1 MAANG
6 ERASRKSG
14 DGAQSGGSDI
24 SLSSAVDVLH
34 EALDE
39 SLCEEI
45 FNDLREKERNRK
57 WSLFTLARFWTAV
70 VLDAPPALTQA
81 LERSRGVY
89 RSGCALFPNVDASN
103 AAFFEK
109 CKNFNG
115 VFFEALYSSF
125 IAKIRDKAPATYA
138 AEFEHLQERF
148 SNVLLIDG
156 SRLDRIAKRLKIL
169 RNEKAVI
176 LPGCLTAIY
185 DVFRGLAV
193 QLSFSA
199 DAAESEFQRALPA
212 LEPVESGS
220 LLVGDRLYCSRKLF
234 QFLNAR
240 NLFGVF
246 RRTKAMKFEEVECLS
261 RKKSGENTVE
271 DWLVRSGKGK
281 NAIELRLIRLVRDG
295 RTYETLTNDLDPEHL
310 TVDEILNLYPLRWQ
324 VERLF
329 YDLKVVL
336 NLKKLYAANPNAIAM
351 QVFAT
356 AMVHGAF
363 RVAQARIAKEHDLPP
378 EELSPKKLF
387 PILSAA
393 AITLLSRDFFFEEVC
408 ELNPGKNLVKPTTTN
423 HPNLHTTL
431 RAIRRVKRRSNERKP
446 PTYSRERATW
456 KSLAHV
462 DPKAFDLS

>member
-1 MAANG
+1 M
-6 ERASRKSG
+6 
-14 DGAQSGGSDI
+14 
-24 SLSSAVDVLH
+24 LH

-57 WSLFTLARFWTAV
+57 WSFFALARFWTAV

-81 LERSRGVY
+81 LERSQGVY
-89 RSGCALFPNVDASN
+89 HSDCALFPNVDASN
-103 AAFFEK
+103 AAFFAK
-109 CKNFNG
+109 CKNFSS
-115 VFFEALYSSF
+115 VFFEALYAAF
-125 IAKIRDKAPATYA
+125 IAKIRDQAPVAYA
-138 AEFEHLQERF
+138 EGFQQLQDRF
-148 SNVLLIDG
+148 RNVLLIDG

-199 DAAESEFQRALPA
+199 DAAESEFQRALLA
-212 LEPVESGS
+212 LEQVESGS
-220 LLVGDRLYCSRKLF
+220 LVVGDRLYCSRKLF
-234 QFLNAR
+234 QFLNER

-246 RRTKAMKFEEVECLS
+246 RRTKTMKFEEVKRLS
-261 RKKSGENTVE
+261 KRKSGASTAE

-281 NAIELRLIRLVRDG
+281 DAIELRLIRLVRDG
-295 RTYETLTNDLDPEHL
+295 KTYEALTNDLDPEHL
-310 TVDEILNLYPLRWQ
+310 TVDEVVNLYPLRWQ

-363 RVAQARIAKEHDLPP
+363 RVAQARIAEEHDLPP

-387 PILSAA
+387 PVLAVA
-393 AITLLSRDFFFEEVC
+393 AITLLSRDFFFEEFC
-408 ELNPGKNLVKPTTTN
+408 ELNPGKSLVKPTSTN
-423 HPNLHTTL
+423 HPNMRTTL
-431 RAIRRVKRRSNERKP
+431 RAIRRVKRRSNDRKP